1 MHMFSKES
9 AVETLYKGLMRPVL
23 FAFDPL
29 AVHEKFA
36 DFGGI
41 LGKNGFAKAALKKIF
56 HYQNS
61 ALRQKIFDIEF
72 ENPVGLAAGFDYDG
86 NLTGVL
92 SELGFGFGTVGTIT
106 NMPYE
111 GNTGVQLKRLIKSR
125 SILVNKGFKNMGAKK
140 MAEKLKNLS
149 FLAPIGISIGRTN
162 TSLLKSE
169 KDSIEDIVSAF
180 QIFEKAGVKNSYYEL
195 NISCPNL
202 IHANDNISF
211 YKPKSLENLLQN
223 LKKLQIKKPIF
234 IKMPISENDKT
245 VLILLEIAAKYEIG
259 AVIFGNLQRDR
270 TNPTFVQQEIE
281 TCGRGNFSG
290 KPCQS
295 RSNELISLAYKH
307 FGKKLRIIGCGG
319 IFSAEDAYE
328 KIRRGASLLQ
338 LVTGM
343 IFEGPQ
349 IASAIN
355 KGLVEL
361 LKKDGFKN
369 VKEAIGAGK
378 MR

>member
-9 AVETLYKGLMRPVL
+9 AVEVLYKGLMRPVL

-36 DFGGI
+36 DLGGV
-41 LGKNGFAKAALKKIF
+41 LGKSGFAKAALKKIF

-61 ALRQKIFDIEF
+61 ALKQTIFDIEF

-125 SILVNKGFKNMGAKK
+125 SILVNKGFKNMGARS
-140 MAEKLKNLS
+140 MAEKLKRLS

-180 QIFEKAGVKNSYYEL
+180 QIFEKAAVKNSYYEL

-211 YKPKSLENLLQN
+211 YKPQSLENLLQN

-234 IKMPISENDKT
+234 IKMPISENDRT
-245 VLILLEIAAKYEIG
+245 VLLLLEIAVKYEID

-270 TNPTFVQQEIE
+270 TNPTFVHHEVE
-281 TCGRGNFSG
+281 ACGRGNFSG
-290 KPCQS
+290 RPCRS

-307 FGKKLRIIGCGG
+307 FGKNLRIIGCGG
-319 IFSAEDAYE
+319 IFSADDAYK

-338 LVTGM
+338 LITGM

-369 VKEAIGAGK
+369 VKEAIGAGL
-378 MR
+378 

>member
-1 MHMFSKES
+1 
-9 AVETLYKGLMRPVL
+9 MRPVL

-36 DFGGI
+36 ELGGFFG
-41 LGKNGFAKAALKKIF
+41 KSGFAKAALKKIF

-92 SELGFGFGTVGTIT
+92 SEIGFGFGTVGTIT
-106 NMPYE
+106 NMHYE
-111 GNTGVQLKRLIKSR
+111 GNIGVQLKRLIKSR
-125 SILVNKGFKNMGAKK
+125 SILVNKGFKNVGAQK
-140 MAEKLKNLS
+140 MAGKLKGLS

-162 TSLLKSE
+162 TNLLKSE
-169 KDSIEDIVSAF
+169 KDSIEDIISAF
-180 QIFEKAGVKNSYYEL
+180 QIFEEAGVKNSYYEL

-202 IHANDNISF
+202 IHANDTISF
-211 YKPKSLENLLQN
+211 YKPKSLENLLRN
-223 LKKLQIKKPIF
+223 LRKLQINKPTF
-234 IKMPISENDKT
+234 IKMPISEDDKT
-245 VLILLEIAAKYEIG
+245 VLILLEIVAKYDID

-270 TNPTFVQQEIE
+270 TNPAFVHHEVE
-281 TCGRGNFSG
+281 ACGRGNFSG
-290 KPCQS
+290 RPCRS

-307 FGKKLRIIGCGG
+307 FGKKFKIIGCGG

-328 KIRRGASLLQ
+328 KICRGASLLQ
-338 LVTGM
+338 LITGM

-355 KGLVEL
+355 KGLATF

-369 VKEAIGAGK
+369 IKDAIGAGF
-378 MR
+378 

>member
-9 AVETLYKGLMRPVL
+9 AVEVLYKGLMRPIL

-36 DFGGI
+36 DLGGF
-41 LGKNGFAKAALKKIF
+41 LGKSNFAKAILKKTF

-61 ALRQKIFDIEF
+61 ALSQKVFGVEF

-125 SILVNKGFKNMGAKK
+125 SILVDKGFKNMGALK
-140 MAEKLKNLS
+140 MAGKLKGLS
-149 FLAPIGISIGRTN
+149 FLAPVGISIGRTN

-169 KDSIEDIVSAF
+169 KDSISDILSAF
-180 QIFEKAGVKNSYYEL
+180 QIFEEAGIKNSYYEL

-211 YKPKSLENLLQN
+211 YKPKSLDNLLRN
-223 LKKLQIKKPIF
+223 LRGQQIKKSIF

-245 VLILLEIAAKYEIG
+245 VLLLLEIAAKHEID

-270 TNPTFVQQEIE
+270 TNPAFVQQEVE
-281 TCGRGNFSG
+281 NCGRGNFSG
-290 KPCQS
+290 RPCRN
-295 RSNELISLAYKH
+295 RSNELISLAYKN
-307 FGKKLRIIGCGG
+307 FGKKLRVIGCGG
-319 IFSAEDAYE
+319 IFSADDAYG

-338 LVTGM
+338 LITGM

-369 VKEAIGAGK
+369 VQEAIGVGL
-378 MR
+378 